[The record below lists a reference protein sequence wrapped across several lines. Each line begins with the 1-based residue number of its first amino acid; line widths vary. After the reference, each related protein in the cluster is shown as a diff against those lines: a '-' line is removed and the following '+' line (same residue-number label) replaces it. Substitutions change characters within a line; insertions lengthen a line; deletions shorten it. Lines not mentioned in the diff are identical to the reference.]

1 MAKKIFSCETN
12 RAIPSGYDGL
22 ILPARA
28 ANEDTLFA
36 SSYPLAQPVIQSF
49 LVADIREAFV
59 GVCLVQI

>member
-28 ANEDTLFA
+28 ANEDTVFA
-36 SSYPLAQPVIQSF
+36 LSYPLAQPVIQAIP
-49 LVADIREAFV
+49 VADIEKVSWASA
-59 GVCLVQI
+59 